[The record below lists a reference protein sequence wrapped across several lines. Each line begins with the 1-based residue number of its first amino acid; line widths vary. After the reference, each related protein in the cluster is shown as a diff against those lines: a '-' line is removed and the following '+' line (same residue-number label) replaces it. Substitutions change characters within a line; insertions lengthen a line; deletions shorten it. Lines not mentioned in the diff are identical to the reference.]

1 MPDLVARRPGRRLL
15 LAGVGAVLL
24 APVSGCGI
32 RLEDDAPRLPLVPTR
47 EPLAGETALVAL
59 TRDCLHLADLAEAL
73 ATPLG
78 RDLATL
84 HRRQHTVLRTT
95 LAARRVP
102 AADLDATASPTA
114 SATGSATGSATAT
127 PTTAPTPRPTV
138 PPASSLG
145 AAEAEAAAGASRFSA
160 VAADLLP
167 PLAALHAQRWAA
179 ARLLTG
185 TAPARP
191 VSAGPPHGADSDA
204 LVAAAD
210 TATYLAEVGTAR
222 STGARR
228 RRAEATLA
236 ALRDLVADLRS
247 GEDPPQIALGHPL
260 PFPVRT
266 AADVDRLFL
275 ESLTSLRAT
284 LGGGLAGL
292 VGADPV
298 AGLVAGTCWLGVVE
312 VEAHRWGAPLA
323 PFPGLT

>member
-1 MPDLVARRPGRRLL
+1 MPDLDARRPGRRLL

-32 RLEDDAPRLPLVPTR
+32 RLEDDAPRVPLVPTR
-47 EPLAGETALVAL
+47 PPLAGEAALVAL
-59 TRDCLHLADLAEAL
+59 TRDCLHLAGLAEAL

-95 LAARRVP
+95 LVARRVP
-102 AADLDATASPTA
+102 AADLDATASPT
-114 SATGSATGSATAT
+114 GSATPTGTAT
-127 PTTAPTPRPTV
+127 PTTAPTPGPTV

-160 VAADLLP
+160 VDADLLA

-185 TAPARP
+185 SAPARP
-191 VSAGPPHGADSDA
+191 VAAGPPDGAGTDA

-236 ALRDLVADLRS
+236 ALRDLRADLRS
-247 GEDPPQIALGHPL
+247 GEDPPQVALGHPL

-292 VGADPV
+292 VAADPV
-298 AGLVAGTCWLGVVE
+298 TGLVAGTCWLGVVE